1 MNTKPIFK
9 KTLQSLVLGCCLLSG
24 KLLFSQTVDLPVV
37 AIGEKQLHVYPT
49 DNSSGLPWGPDGVAF
64 GATSIIDGNNNTLG
78 IVNEHGNWNQGNYAA
93 MICAE
98 LNAFGHSD
106 WYLPARDELQAM
118 YQNRSLI
125 GNFSSGYYWSST
137 HDNWGYDAYVFDAFS
152 GFSLLQPKFNLN
164 RVRCIRRA
172 QKGEA
177 GPDHSAYTEDIL
189 GYDSVEGLHY
199 WINLEYDDRKYALFT
214 DSERSFAGEAVFSI
228 MNKDKIH
235 GIYVKDIAKDR
246 FLCEDN
252 EVKRRSILMLAENK
266 ARHLN
271 TSLEHLQSSLIRDL
285 EVQAFSRTIQTNP
298 NANDLQP
305 DNLNQAGIGG
315 LLNALQDSQAFGHGQ
330 QTLYYPSFESQN
342 IPEIASWGDLRVW
355 FSLTGSGLYHYN
367 KRKNIYK
374 NIVYAL
380 IIPEYGSQSSDD
392 DSVFRQFEDEYDR
405 LYGDVYDNAL
415 AETINHFHE
424 LPASTTALSVFTG
437 YYASGLENQLFDAA
451 SDGMVLSSGWL
462 HLSWVSGLQSALSH
476 YSNVTGV
483 VGIGHSAFAASTRA
497 LMLQA
502 YSAGLA
508 QQRLSALENLISSG
522 IYNESIPGY
531 DQAFVD
537 ALWEVN
543 AEFSDYQNNFWWEVV
558 RDIVNDYSFWR
569 STLTFGSVKIASQIY
584 GKAASITAAKVL
596 LPVAILHWA
605 WDEVTS
611 SNTLAQQI
619 ALSYSLNQSFSAMI
633 SHDTGTYDKLIT
645 QLYLQEWKRY
655 LSYYFYGNYVRLMDY
670 NIITGRLRQAEQWIK
685 GGSWNAYKQL
695 HEDFSS
701 VRHNLLRMFVNY
713 HAPYFGLAPDEYT
726 PLLTWAF
733 GLLSCKE
740 QVEEEKP
747 IYSDGTFTDPRDGQ
761 TYRYVQIGDQ
771 VWMAENLRYLP
782 SVSGPGNGSTIT
794 PFYYVYGYNGNNV
807 SAAKATEN
815 FRNYGVLYNWPAA
828 RNACPPGWKLPSH
841 TDWTQL
847 EQYICNTLGNLY
859 CETQF
864 PYDNSWGWRGT
875 NESNALKSCRQ
886 VNSPLDGACDSSEHP
901 RWDSNDTHNGFDQ
914 FDFSALPGGGRVPN
928 GNFGYLGALGGW
940 WSSTE
945 YSYTTAWGRAMRRNG
960 GDVYR
965 VYDDKTN
972 GTSLRCVRE
981 P

>member
-1 MNTKPIFK
+1 MDSKPLFLVLFLSTALLNPMLQTAMGQNLPEISFEGQ
-9 KTLQSLVLGCCLLSG
+9 TLQ
-24 KLLFSQTVDLPVV
+24 
-37 AIGEKQLHVYPT
+37 VYPT
-49 DNSSGLPWGPDGVAF
+49 DHDTKLPWGPTHRPAGSP
-64 GATSIIDGNNNTLG
+64 GENNGQKNTQIIVSAL
-78 IVNEHGNWNQGNYAA
+78 ENWNHGSYAA
-93 MICAE
+93 NVCAN
-98 LNAFGHSD
+98 LDAYGYTD
-106 WYLPARDELQAM
+106 WYLPSASEFQAM
-118 YQNRSLI
+118 YQNRQTIENLSNAFYWTSTEDRWGSEAYAI
-125 GNFSSGYYWSST
+125 NPGSGHLVMQT
-137 HDNWGYDAYVFDAFS
+137 KFD
-152 GFSLLQPKFNLN
+152 QN

-172 QKGEA
+172 QNGEA
-177 GPDHSAYTEDIL
+177 GPDHSAYTEDIR

-199 WINLEYDDRKYALFT
+199 WISLEYDDRKYALFT
-214 DSERSFAGEAVFSI
+214 DSERSFAGEVVFSI

-235 GIYVKDIAKDR
+235 GIYVKDMAKDR

-315 LLNALQDSQAFGHGQ
+315 LLNALQDSQAFGHGK

-342 IPEIASWGDLRVW
+342 IPEIELWGDFRVW

-392 DSVFRQFEDEYDR
+392 DSVFRQFEEEYDR

-415 AETINHFHE
+415 AETLNHFHE
-424 LPASTTALSVFTG
+424 LPSSTTALSVFTE

-451 SDGMVLSSGWL
+451 SDGMVVSSGWL

-502 YSAGLA
+502 YSAGMA

-522 IYNESIPGY
+522 MYNETIRGY

-537 ALWEVN
+537 AFWEVN
-543 AEFSDYQNNFWWEVV
+543 AEFSNYQNNFWWEVV
-558 RDIVNDYSFWR
+558 RGIVNDYSFWR

-584 GKAASITAAKVL
+584 GKAASIAAAKIL

-611 SNTLAQQI
+611 HNTIAQQI
-619 ALSYSLNQSFSAMI
+619 ALSYSLNQSLTTLI
-633 SHDTGTYDKLIT
+633 SHDVDSYNELMA

-670 NIITGRLRQAEQWIK
+670 NMVTGGLRRAEQWIK
-685 GGSWNAYKQL
+685 GGNWNAYKQL

-713 HAPYFGLAPDEYT
+713 HAPHFGLARYEFT
-726 PLLTWAF
+726 PVVTWAF
-733 GLLSCKE
+733 SLLNCKE

-747 IYSDGTFTDPRDGQ
+747 EDSVKFEKIIGTWKILENRGRDATGFIAFDRRGLYYLGLDNQVLGGQMTTEAIHDFLVANNIPIHPELYSSS
-761 TYRYVQIGDQ
+761 
-771 VWMAENLRYLP
+771 
-782 SVSGPGNGSTIT
+782 SVSMQYSLDESKKPMWLDLFIDVYKNGE
-794 PFYYVYGYNGNNV
+794 
-807 SAAKATEN
+807 K
-815 FRNYGVLYNWPAA
+815 
-828 RNACPPGWKLPSH
+828 
-841 TDWTQL
+841 
-847 EQYICNTLGNLY
+847 
-859 CETQF
+859 
-864 PYDNSWGWRGT
+864 
-875 NESNALKSCRQ
+875 
-886 VNSPLDGACDSSEHP
+886 
-901 RWDSNDTHNGFDQ
+901 NDTKIIDKGIIRFLRDDIIESRWHDGRGRYAFFDTTCIDTVILEKISNNPHKYTGPDA
-914 FDFSALPGGGRVPN
+914 DFP
-928 GNFGYLGALGGW
+928 
-940 WSSTE
+940 
-945 YSYTTAWGRAMRRNG
+945 
-960 GDVYR
+960 
-965 VYDDKTN
+965 
-972 GTSLRCVRE
+972 SLE
-981 P
+981 